1 MKFKIVFLF
10 VLIIACAE
18 QKTTTDSILS
28 FLPQN
33 AVAVLKIN
41 TLSNFKSELK
51 NSEVLSKTDKTR
63 LYQTISEKING
74 INFLNPEATCTIAFY
89 ELGKNNFEFFFIAD
103 RNPQFFNL
111 DNVVNKTVEEL
122 TYENKTINKFKLETS
137 EFFSIIIEERIIV
150 TSSLMLLENSIRAGY
165 DNSTNEHLEKLFTT
179 ADPTKAGS
187 IFINLKGNSSIFS
200 GLLKESTEVNP
211 KQFANWV
218 AVDFT
223 TNQNALSL
231 SGVALANDSTK
242 NFINLFKGTTP
253 LANGISQI
261 APKNAD
267 GFVSYAFGNYEVFLN
282 NQKLYLDQVKSQ
294 DTIFKTVE
302 EVGIIYMN
310 SKKAFVLN
318 TFGGEGLSEKIS
330 GLSDETSSYQGN
342 ELFEIKDKNW
352 LSTAFNPL
360 IKDFENNYATI
371 ISNSFVFASDKE
383 TIQSIIANVKSGNTF
398 NTSRTYETAMTSL
411 ANESSLLFLANQ
423 KGIQYFLE
431 NDFNK
436 TLSDDFKK
444 IKFDDHTFAGQLV
457 VDQNF
462 YHATAL
468 ISKINKTVENNS
480 VGPLFTLELDT
491 DLAID
496 PKFVK
501 NHRTNKQEIIVQDTD
516 NFLYLIST
524 KGKVLWKKQLEGRI
538 RGRIHQVDIFKNGK
552 LQLAFCT
559 NNQFLVLDRNGDE
572 VSPFNKKFEG
582 GNLNPLAVFDYE
594 NTKNYRFVVTQGRKV
609 YMYNDKAEI
618 VDGFKF
624 TEANSS
630 IIKAPQHFRIAKKDY
645 LIFALDNNSLA
656 IRHRAGQQ
664 RLKVNDKIDFSD
676 NELFLYKNKFSITDK
691 KGVLHQIDT
700 KGKLSKTNFNLNEN
714 HGMFATSKTLALM
727 NENILSIKGK
737 KVELEIGVFTAP
749 KIFYIYDK
757 IYVSVTD
764 LQNQKIYLFDSQAKS
779 IANFPVYG
787 NSLID
792 LVDMDGDRKLEFVAK
807 DQENSII
814 VYKMN

>member
-10 VLIIACAE
+10 VLILACTE

-33 AVAVLKIN
+33 AAAVLKVN

-51 NSEVLSKTDKTR
+51 NSEILSKIDKTR
-63 LYQTISEKING
+63 LYQTISNKIDG
-74 INFLNPEATCTIAFY
+74 INFLNPETTCTIAFY
-89 ELGKNNFEFFFIAD
+89 ELGKNNFEFFFIAEKD
-103 RNPQFFNL
+103 PQFFDL
-111 DNVVNKTVEEL
+111 DNVANKRIEEL
-122 TYENKTINKFKLETS
+122 TYENKTINKYQLETS
-137 EFFSIIIEERIIV
+137 EFFSIIIEEKIIV

-165 DNSTNEHLEKLFTT
+165 NNSTNEHLEKLYTT
-179 ADPTKAGS
+179 ADPTKAAS
-187 IFINLKGNSSIFS
+187 IFINLKDNSTIFS
-200 GLLKESTEVNP
+200 GLLKESTKVNP

-223 TNQNALSL
+223 TNQNALTL

-282 NQKLYLDQVKSQ
+282 NQKSYLDQVKSQ
-294 DTIFKTVE
+294 DTIFNTVE

-330 GLSDETSSYQGN
+330 NLSGETSSYQGN

-352 LSTAFNPL
+352 LSKAFNPL
-360 IKDFENNYATI
+360 IRDFENNYATI
-371 ISNSFVFASDKE
+371 ISNSFVFASNKE

-423 KGIQYFLE
+423 KGIQYFLD
-431 NDFNK
+431 NDFNQ

-444 IKFDDHTFAGQLV
+444 IKFDDYTFAGQLV
-457 VDQNF
+457 ADQNF
-462 YHATAL
+462 YHSTAL

-524 KGKVLWKKQLEGRI
+524 TGKVLWKKQLEGRI
-538 RGRIHQVDIFKNGK
+538 RGKIYQVDIFKNGK

-559 NNQFLVLDRNGDE
+559 NNQFLVLDRNGEE

-609 YMYNDKAEI
+609 YMYNSKAEI

-676 NELFLYKNKFSITDK
+676 NDLFLYKNKFSVTDK